1 MQALRLSERKK
12 AYYYH
17 SVKPLSKQLKG
28 ITFFVKHTAKKDE
41 NFLMF
46 MRKFPEPP
54 MITFQF
60 EKWALWFCS
69 LPDFPGKLCHECF
82 ILEDDDPS
90 PHLWALALS
99 SPRKA
104 ELLKLEWAYP
114 SIPSLVLHGAR
125 NLLLFF
131 FSNKLLSG
139 SYAGGPQTSL
149 SEIVEGLNLQSSALY
164 ICFLVW
170 LSNDKV
176 ARCHH
181 TMRQSYHRPWLHYL
195 VHPFLQPAMKSFE
208 LP

>member
-1 MQALRLSERKK
+1 MRTFWCSWGSFQNLLWSPFSLKNEHCGFAHSLISQVNCVMNALSLKMMILARICELWHWAHPERLSFSNWNE
-12 AYYYH
+12 H
-17 SVKPLSKQLKG
+17 
-28 ITFFVKHTAKKDE
+28 
-41 NFLMF
+41 
-46 MRKFPEPP
+46 
-54 MITFQF
+54 
-60 EKWALWFCS
+60 
-69 LPDFPGKLCHECF
+69 
-82 ILEDDDPS
+82 ILQS
-90 PHLWALALS
+90 PALS
-99 SPRKA
+99 CMGP
-104 ELLKLEWAYP
+104 EICFY
-114 SIPSLVLHGAR
+114 
-125 NLLLFF
+125 FF